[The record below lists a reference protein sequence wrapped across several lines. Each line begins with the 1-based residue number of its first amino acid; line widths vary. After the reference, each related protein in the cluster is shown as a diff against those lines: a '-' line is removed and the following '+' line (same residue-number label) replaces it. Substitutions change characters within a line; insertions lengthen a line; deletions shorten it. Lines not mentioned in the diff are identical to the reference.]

1 MAKERT
7 RSGQRYVGQN
17 MKKLLMFGLADLA
30 TAVQAIEHPKNHWYH
45 KGLQA
50 LGLAARWPLRA
61 DIQHFFRE
69 ILL

>member
-1 MAKERT
+1 
-7 RSGQRYVGQN
+7 
-17 MKKLLMFGLADLA
+17 MFGLSDLA